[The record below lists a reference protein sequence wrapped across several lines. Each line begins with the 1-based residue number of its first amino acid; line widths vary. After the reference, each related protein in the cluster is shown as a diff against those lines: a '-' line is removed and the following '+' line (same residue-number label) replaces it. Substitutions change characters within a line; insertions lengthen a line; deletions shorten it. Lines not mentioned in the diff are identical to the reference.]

1 MYKNIVKELEE
12 NTVEYN
18 FRLGE
23 TFLNKPQTEKKK
35 KEKVKKS
42 IKTGRKRF
50 DDKTIQ
56 WRKWQNTQ
64 IWQRK
69 ASTTKESYE
78 TIRTKQI
85 L

>member
-23 TFLNKPQTEKKK
+23 TFLNKPKTEKKK

-56 WRKWQNTQ
+56 
-64 IWQRK
+64 
-69 ASTTKESYE
+69 
-78 TIRTKQI
+78 
-85 L
+85 

>member
-23 TFLNKPQTEKKK
+23 TFLNKPQTGKKK
-35 KEKVKKS
+35 KKKS
-42 IKTGRKRF
+42 IKTGRERF
-50 DDKTIQ
+50 DHKNHTV
-56 WRKWQNTQ
+56 RWQNTQ

-69 ASTTKESYE
+69 ASTIKESYE
-78 TIRTKQI
+78 TVRTKQI

>member
-1 MYKNIVKELEE
+1 MYKNIVKEFEE

-35 KEKVKKS
+35 KKGKKS
-42 IKTGRKRF
+42 IKTGRERF

-56 WRKWQNTQ
+56 
-64 IWQRK
+64 
-69 ASTTKESYE
+69 
-78 TIRTKQI
+78 
-85 L
+85 

>member
-35 KEKVKKS
+35 KKKRAL
-42 IKTGRKRF
+42 KQGGK
-50 DDKTIQ
+50 DL
-56 WRKWQNTQ
+56 
-64 IWQRK
+64 
-69 ASTTKESYE
+69 TTKPYSKENDKIHKYDKERPVPLKSLM
-78 TIRTKQI
+78 KP
-85 L
+85 

>member
-18 FRLGE
+18 FRL
-23 TFLNKPQTEKKK
+23 EKKSKQTPNRK
-35 KEKVKKS
+35 KKKKS

-56 WRKWQNTQ
+56 
-64 IWQRK
+64 
-69 ASTTKESYE
+69 
-78 TIRTKQI
+78 
-85 L
+85 

>member
-56 WRKWQNTQ
+56 
-64 IWQRK
+64 
-69 ASTTKESYE
+69 
-78 TIRTKQI
+78 
-85 L
+85 